1 MAEEVNS
8 PEKLYEI
15 GRENYE
21 RLVSCCR
28 RLEQG
33 GFWNQAGKVMGQ
45 SVAEVLD
52 LYVQSVLLS
61 LVDSC
66 GEIVQVHKEYI
77 QNITNTNPLEISA
90 KDDVDSETIRYG
102 KRTTEMPP
110 ILLQLCGVYD
120 RGKNTHMAEEFLDTF
135 LNILLC
141 MADIQGR
148 GEEAQSFLKKFYYQ
162 VAMFMQSSQRNPAE
176 DENYIVHKLQTKGV
190 HNAVKWL
197 IQEDKPP
204 ETPKAVKNQKAR
216 QKGQRNKKS
225 TAQAEEGKAAHKKTG
240 TQQKSARTK
249 KAEAQQKEDIKEEKE
264 HLSEEEQKRLQE
276 KEKKNQERLRLEAEQ
291 DRLKAEQER
300 IREERIRLE
309 EEQRIAKEEFQKVK
323 KRLKERER
331 TEREEQEKR
340 IAALLEELNELVG
353 LKSVKEEIRSLVN
366 LIKVRKMR
374 EKMNMPAMDMSYH
387 MVFTGNPGTGKTTV
401 ARLVAKIYREL
412 GILSSGQL
420 VETDRSRLVAGYVG
434 QTAINV
440 REIVEQAIGGVL
452 FIDEAYAL
460 VSPDTSNDFGTEAVD
475 TLVKLMED
483 HRDNLV
489 VIVAGYTEE
498 MRVFLKSNTGLIS
511 RFNKFIA
518 FDDYTQEQLLEILE
532 VMVKRTGLA
541 VDKDAVCEIG
551 DRIAEMTME
560 ERNDFGN
567 ARGVRNIFE
576 KMVMNQA
583 NRLVELENPTR
594 EQLMT
599 LTKADALLVTL

>member
-1 MAEEVNS
+1 MAEAANS
-8 PEKLYEI
+8 PAKLYEV
-15 GRENYE
+15 GRDNYE
-21 RLVSCCR
+21 RLVSYCR

-33 GFWNQAGKVMGQ
+33 GFWNQAGKVMKQ
-45 SVAEVLD
+45 SGAEVLD

-66 GEIVQVHKEYI
+66 GEIVQVQREYI

-102 KRTTEMPP
+102 KRTTQMPP

-120 RGKNTHMAEEFLDTF
+120 REKNTHMAAEFLDTF

-148 GEEAQSFLKKFYYQ
+148 GEEAQSFLKRFYYQ
-162 VAMFMQSSQRNPAE
+162 VVMFIQSSPRKPAE
-176 DENYIVHKLQTKGV
+176 DESYIVHKLQTVGV
-190 HNAVKWL
+190 HNAVRWL
-197 IQEDKPP
+197 IQEDRPS
-204 ETPKAVKNQKAR
+204 ETPKADKNQKSR
-216 QKGQRNKKS
+216 HRGQKNKKAA
-225 TAQAEEGKAAHKKTG
+225 AQAEEGKSVHRAAE
-240 TQQKSARTK
+240 TQQKSASVK
-249 KAEAQQKEDIKEEKE
+249 KAEAQDGEALKEGKLSEAEEKRLKEEE
-264 HLSEEEQKRLQE
+264 NQ
-276 KEKKNQERLRLEAEQ
+276 NQERLRLEAEQ
-291 DRLKAEQER
+291 ERLAAEQER
-300 IREERIRLE
+300 IREERLRLE

-331 TEREEQEKR
+331 TEREAQEKR

-412 GILSSGQL
+412 GILSGGQL

-460 VSPDTSNDFGTEAVD
+460 VSPDTSNDFGAEAVD

-498 MRVFLKSNTGLIS
+498 MKVFLKSNTGLIS

-518 FDDYTQEQLLEILE
+518 FDDYTQKQLLEILE
-532 VMVKRTGLA
+532 VMVKRTGLT
-541 VDKDAVCEIG
+541 VDKDAVSEIG
-551 DRIAEMTME
+551 DRLAEMTME
-560 ERNDFGN
+560 EKKDFGN

-576 KMVMNQA
+576 KMVVNQA

-594 EQLMT
+594 EELMT
-599 LTKADALLVTL
+599 LTRADALLVTL

>member
-1 MAEEVNS
+1 MAEAANS
-8 PEKLYEI
+8 PEKLYEV
-15 GRENYE
+15 GRDNYE
-21 RLVSCCR
+21 RLVSYCR

-33 GFWNQAGKVMGQ
+33 GFWNQAGKVMKQ
-45 SVAEVLD
+45 SGAEVLD

-66 GEIVQVHKEYI
+66 GEIVQVQREYI
-77 QNITNTNPLEISA
+77 QNITNTNPLGISA
-90 KDDVDSETIRYG
+90 KDDVDGETIRYG
-102 KRTTEMPP
+102 KRTTQMPP

-120 RGKNTHMAEEFLDTF
+120 REKNTHMAAEFLDTF

-148 GEEAQSFLKKFYYQ
+148 GEEAQSFLKRFYYQ
-162 VAMFMQSSQRNPAE
+162 VVMFIQSSPRKPAE
-176 DENYIVHKLQTKGV
+176 DESYIVHKLQTVGV
-190 HNAVKWL
+190 HNAVRWL
-197 IQEDKPP
+197 IQEDRPT
-204 ETPKAVKNQKAR
+204 ETPKADKNQKPR
-216 QKGQRNKKS
+216 HRGQKNKKS
-225 TAQAEEGKAAHKKTG
+225 AAQAGEGKSVHRAAE
-240 TQQKSARTK
+240 TQQKSASVK
-249 KAEAQQKEDIKEEKE
+249 KGEAQDGEALKEGKLSEAEEKRLKEEE
-264 HLSEEEQKRLQE
+264 NQ
-276 KEKKNQERLRLEAEQ
+276 NQERLRLEAEQ
-291 DRLKAEQER
+291 ERLAAEQER
-300 IREERIRLE
+300 IREERLRLE

-331 TEREEQEKR
+331 TEREAQEKR

-412 GILSSGQL
+412 GILSGGQL

-460 VSPDTSNDFGTEAVD
+460 VSPDTSNDFGAEAVD

-498 MRVFLKSNTGLIS
+498 MKVFLKSNTGLIS

-518 FDDYTQEQLLEILE
+518 FDDYTQKQLLEILE

-541 VDKDAVCEIG
+541 VDKDAVSEIG
-551 DRIAEMTME
+551 DRLAEMTME
-560 ERNDFGN
+560 EKKDFGN

-576 KMVMNQA
+576 KMVVNQA

-594 EQLMT
+594 EELMT
-599 LTKADALLVTL
+599 LTRADALLVTL